1 MFPIFASERAETRM
15 GFKNTD
21 LQDLVA
27 KAQVEADPD
36 ARAKLY
42 VDAQKIVLDD
52 ATMVILGY
60 PERAIGAKATVQNLL
75 VSPVGSLVLREVDLA
90 G

>member
-1 MFPIFASERAETRM
+1 MFSLFASARAETRM

-27 KAQVEADPD
+27 KAQVEADSD

-52 ATMVILGY
+52 ATMVVLGY

-75 VSPVGSLVLREVDLA
+75 VSPVGSLVLREVDVT